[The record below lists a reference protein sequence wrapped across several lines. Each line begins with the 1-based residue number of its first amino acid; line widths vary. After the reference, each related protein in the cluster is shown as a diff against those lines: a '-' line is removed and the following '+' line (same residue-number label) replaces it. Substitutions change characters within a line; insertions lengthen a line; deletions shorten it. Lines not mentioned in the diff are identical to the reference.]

1 MDLLKILFL
10 IALSFCCESKVLS
23 QSDGND
29 TQCICS
35 PNSIRGDRGPEGPKG
50 EKGDTG
56 RSGRRGQKGDMGFTG
71 IKGDAGETGPA
82 GEKGSK
88 GEKGSCDH
96 QETHVP
102 IRTSRHVHLCEPG
115 TPGRPGENGRRG
127 APGRKGEKGHDG
139 DMGLRGLPGNN
150 GAIGNPGENGVKGFK
165 GLPGDPGENGNK
177 GLNGAIG
184 PKGDPGPRGQLG
196 ARGQP
201 LSEDDFDML
210 VQVLQKNVSTELGR
224 IRASLR
230 CGIYSSKWR
239 RVVHIDRTDPTTD
252 EKCPKSLTP
261 TRELNPAN
269 NRTACGKP
277 QHMFGETFN
286 TSGNYTHVCGRVRGY
301 QSGNTFGYQ
310 GIDIKTCYADGVLIT
325 SGDYTTHLW
334 TYAVGISERKYSNDS
349 HACSTFTRS
358 DHNDVTFYFPSFV
371 KNDSFCE
378 HKQADYG
385 GNVQWNDTLWD
396 DTECITPDNMAC
408 QNQGWFHRE
417 VEQTN
422 HNIEIRLCAVYG
434 DIFIDIL
441 EIWVQ

>member
-10 IALSFCCESKVLS
+10 IALSFCCASKVLS

-50 EKGDTG
+50 ENGDTG
-56 RSGRRGQKGDMGFTG
+56 RSGRRGRKGDMGFTG
-71 IKGDAGETGPA
+71 MKGDAGETGPA

-102 IRTSRHVHLCEPG
+102 IRNSRHVDLCEPG

-127 APGRKGEKGHDG
+127 APGSKGERGHVG
-139 DMGLRGLPGNN
+139 DMGLRGPPGDD
-150 GAIGNPGENGVKGFK
+150 GAEGNPGDKGVQGLN
-165 GLPGDPGENGNK
+165 GLPGDPGEKGNK
-177 GLNGAIG
+177 GAKGNRGPNG
-184 PKGDPGPRGQLG
+184 DHGPRGQLG

-239 RVVHIDRTDPTTD
+239 RVVHIDRTDPTTE
-252 EKCPKSLTP
+252 EKCPRGLTP
-261 TRELNPAN
+261 TSEPNPAN
-269 NRTACGKP
+269 NRTACGK
-277 QHMFGETFN
+277 QNCRMGETFN
-286 TSGNYTHVCGRVRGY
+286 TSGDYTHVCGRVRGY
-301 QSGNTFGYQ
+301 QSGMTYGYI
-310 GIDIKTCYADGVLIT
+310 GGNIDTRYADGVLIT
-325 SGDYTTHLW
+325 SGNYTTHLW
-334 TYAVGISERKYSNDS
+334 TYAVGISLDAYNYGP
-349 HACSTFTRS
+349 HPCSTSNRS
-358 DHNDVTFYFPSFV
+358 NGAVSFYFPPFV

-378 HKQADYG
+378 HKQVDYEE
-385 GNVQWNDTLWD
+385 NVQWNDTLWD
-396 DTECITPDNMAC
+396 DTECITPDNMTC

-422 HNIEIRLCAVYG
+422 HDIEVRWCAGVYG
-434 DIFIDIL
+434 EIFTDIL